1 MNKKI
6 TMYEAKLNEKYS
18 NQISRGEGVTEI
30 EALTMLKASSKKF
43 ELSLDQL
50 KNEYAI
56 IEEIDITNEVN
67 KYKKKADKIL
77 NRLQDIL
84 NMISKYDDNIYVW
97 GPSNQNKS
105 AQYCGIVITH
115 NLRDMR
121 NQTNE
126 NYKKIFSQKTTEGIL
141 KFRQFISDIHE
152 NFFIKYNNWEY
163 YYPGGG
169 NAQSRELKP
178 IETYTFVNPSNVSAH
193 DMISGNCRYFGNLDQ
208 DFCVDLKSKY
218 ANEILASSFATRGY
232 QKKWEYDAQGNII
245 N

>member
-1 MNKKI
+1 MKTKI
-6 TMYEAKLNEKYS
+6 TMYEARLNEKYS
-18 NQISRGEGVTEI
+18 YDQISSGTGVTEI
-30 EALTMLKASSKKF
+30 EALTELRASSKKF
-43 ELSLDQL
+43 ELSLEQL

-67 KYKKKADKIL
+67 QYKKKADKIL
-77 NRLQDIL
+77 DRLQDIL

-126 NYKKIFSQKTTEGIL
+126 NYKKIFTQKTTKGIL
-141 KFRQFISDIHE
+141 KFRQFISDIHQ
-152 NFFIKYNNWEY
+152 NFFIRYNNWEY

-178 IETYTFVNPSNVSAH
+178 IETYTFVNPSNVGDSNLL
-193 DMISGNCRYFGNLDQ
+193 NCRYFGNLDQ

-218 ANEILASSFATRGY
+218 ANEILASSFNTRGY
-232 QKKWEYDAQGNII
+232 IK
-245 N
+245 

>member
-6 TMYEAKLNEKYS
+6 TMYEARLNEKYS
-18 NQISRGEGVTEI
+18 YDQISRGEGVTEI

-56 IEEIDITNEVN
+56 IEKIDITNEVN

-77 NRLQDIL
+77 DRLQDIL
-84 NMISKYDDNIYVW
+84 NMIPRYDDNIYVW
-97 GPSNQNKS
+97 GPPNQNKS
-105 AQYCGIVITH
+105 AQDCGIVITH

-126 NYKKIFSQKTTEGIL
+126 NYKKIFSQKTTKGIL
-141 KFRQFISDIHE
+141 KFRQFISDIHQ
-152 NFFIKYNNWEY
+152 NFFIRYNNWEY

-178 IETYTFVNPSNVSAH
+178 IETYTFVNPSNVYDSNVLH
-193 DMISGNCRYFGNLDQ
+193 CRYFGNLDQ
-208 DFCVDLKSKY
+208 DFGVDFESKY
-218 ANEILASSFATRGY
+218 ANEILASSFSTRGY
-232 QKKWEYDAQGNII
+232 SN
-245 N
+245 